1 MNNAAKLALLRVQL
15 FTAMQE
21 LRGAE
26 LADFWKLIDDVMMC
40 RAEAL

>member
-1 MNNAAKLALLRVQL
+1 MNNETKLALLRVQL

-21 LRGAE
+21 LRGTE
-26 LADFWKLIDDVMMC
+26 LAEFWKLIDDVNAC